1 MLKKILLTLWFWL
14 VVIIATA
21 ITGVLSLLVLTTQ
34 ILYMIFFPPHKLFD
48 LHDIITII
56 IENVMAG
63 MIYECMV
70 GPGFWKVSAYTAGDI
85 EMKDLQ
91 KGRYILAP
99 NHTSIIDTLL
109 IAMFSNRKT
118 YTFNMKWAWV
128 PGFGQLCLLAG
139 YVGISSGNK
148 STVVK
153 RISEKVKK
161 GYSVMIYPEGT
172 RSKNPDALQP
182 LKTGAFRIAQNTQT
196 PVLPITIKGTAAAV
210 DRYGLVD
217 TGVIKIAFGEPFDVE
232 KDEGGI
238 QRAIE
243 KYKKI
248 MEKNMNELQND

>member
-21 ITGVLSLLVLTTQ
+21 ITGILSLLVITSQ
-34 ILYMIFFPPHKLFD
+34 VLYMIFFPPHKLFD
-48 LHDIITII
+48 LHDIITMI

-63 MIYECMV
+63 IIYECMV
-70 GPGFWKVSAYTAGDI
+70 GPGFWKVIAYTTGDI

-99 NHTSIIDTLL
+99 NHISIIDTLL

-128 PGFGQLCLLAG
+128 PLFGQLCLLAG

-148 STVVK
+148 STVVEK
-153 RISEKVKK
+153 ISQKVEK

-172 RSKNPDALQP
+172 RSKNSDLLQP
-182 LKTGAFRIAQNTQT
+182 LKTGAFRIAQNTKT
-196 PVLPITIKGTAAAV
+196 PVLPITFNGTVAAV
-210 DRYGLVD
+210 DRYGLVN
-217 TGVIKIAFGEPFDVE
+217 TSVIKIAFGEPINVDS
-232 KDEGGI
+232 DEGGI
-238 QRAIE
+238 QRAME
-243 KYKKI
+243 KYKKT
-248 MEKNMNELQND
+248 MERNMNELKK